1 MEYLRRKL
9 CLLAGSIL
17 MTCAAWGQILP
28 TDSLTKDP
36 EAWYIHF
43 KTGKSNLDLEYNGNR
58 GTLQRCIDRV
68 QEIIDKN
75 EYVIDHIRIIGYA
88 SPEGPLA
95 LNMKLSAA
103 RADVLKDYL
112 VAKTGLEPGLFEVV
126 AGGENWN
133 ELRVMVEKS
142 DMKEKA
148 RILDILN
155 NTPEGT
161 DPEIALKKL
170 PGGAYRYILNTFYP
184 KLRSASS
191 VQLLKIVP
199 VVAPPVVK
207 EEIKVVEVDTVKRT
221 PQKPVVQEP
230 EPCRCEPPF
239 MAIKTN
245 LASWAALITP
255 NIELEAY
262 LGNRY
267 SIAVEGAY
275 RWLKDSKAK
284 GNSYNV
290 ASVSPEVRMYI
301 RDDRSF
307 QGSYW
312 GLYGLYGEYD
322 VKFGSTGRQGN
333 IRGLGVSYGYI
344 FKFNRFDCLY
354 FDLGISAGYNR
365 LKYDKYF
372 WYDPCNAYKEHKG
385 KNYWGPSKIKASLVW
400 RF

>member
-17 MTCAAWGQILP
+17 LTCAAWGQTLP
-28 TDSLTKDP
+28 TDSITKDP

-43 KTGKSNLDLEYNGNR
+43 KTGKSNLDLDYNGNR

-88 SPEGPLA
+88 SPEGPLT
-95 LNMKLSAA
+95 LNLRLSAA

-112 VAKTGLEPGLFEVV
+112 VAKTGLSSNLFEVV

-142 DMKEKA
+142 NIKEKD
-148 RILDILN
+148 RVLDILDH
-155 NTPEGT
+155 TPEGV

-170 PGGAYRYILNTFYP
+170 PGGTYRYMLTNFYP

-191 VQLLKIVP
+191 VQLLRIVP

-230 EPCRCEPPF
+230 EPCRCAPPL

-262 LGNRY
+262 LGSRY

-290 ASVSPEVRMYI
+290 ASVSPEIRMYV

-307 QGSYW
+307 QSSYW

-333 IRGLGVSYGYI
+333 IRGLGISYGYI

-354 FDLGISAGYNR
+354 FDFGISA
-365 LKYDKYF
+365 
-372 WYDPCNAYKEHKG
+372 
-385 KNYWGPSKIKASLVW
+385 
-400 RF
+400 

>member
-17 MTCAAWGQILP
+17 LTCAAWGQTLP
-28 TDSLTKDP
+28 TDSITKDP

-43 KTGKSNLDLEYNGNR
+43 KTGKSNLDLDYNGNR

-88 SPEGPLA
+88 SPEGPLT
-95 LNMKLSAA
+95 LNLRLSAA

-112 VAKTGLEPGLFEVV
+112 VAKTGLSS
-126 AGGENWN
+126 
-133 ELRVMVEKS
+133 MVEKS
-142 DMKEKA
+142 NIKEKD
-148 RILDILN
+148 RVLDILDH
-155 NTPEGT
+155 TPEGV

-170 PGGAYRYILNTFYP
+170 PGGTYRYMLTNFYP

-191 VQLLKIVP
+191 VQLLRIVP

-230 EPCRCEPPF
+230 EPCRCDPPL

-262 LGNRY
+262 LGSRY

-290 ASVSPEVRMYI
+290 ASVSPEIRMYV

-307 QGSYW
+307 QSSYW

-333 IRGLGVSYGYI
+333 IRGLGISYGYI

-365 LKYDKYF
+365 LRYDKYF
-372 WYDPCNAYKEHKG
+372 WYDPCNAFKEHKG

>member
-1 MEYLRRKL
+1 MENLRRKL
-9 CLLAGSIL
+9 CLLAGSIFL
-17 MTCAAWGQILP
+17 SCAAWGQAVA
-28 TDSLTKDP
+28 TDSITKSP

-58 GTLQRCIDRV
+58 NTLQRCVDRV
-68 QEIIDKN
+68 QEIIEKN

-88 SPEGPLA
+88 SPEGPLT
-95 LNMKLSAA
+95 LNQRLSSE
-103 RADVLKDYL
+103 RASVLKEYL
-112 VAKTGLEPGLFEVV
+112 VANTGFDATLFEVV
-126 AGGENWN
+126 AGGENWD
-133 ELRVMVEKS
+133 ELRIMVEKS
-142 DMKEKA
+142 DMTEKE
-148 RILDILN
+148 RILNIID

-170 PGGAYRYILNTFYP
+170 PGGTYRYMLTTFYP

-191 VQLLKIVP
+191 VQLLRKIP
-199 VVAPPVVK
+199 VVIAPVVK
-207 EEIKVVEVDTVKRT
+207 EEVKVVEVDTVKPA
-221 PQKPVVQEP
+221 PQKPVISEP

-239 MAIKTN
+239 MAVKTN
-245 LASWAALITP
+245 LAYWAALITP
-255 NIELEAY
+255 NIELEVY
-262 LGNRY
+262 LGNRF
-267 SIAVEGAY
+267 SVSVEGAY

-284 GNSYNV
+284 GNNYNV
-290 ASVSPEVRMYI
+290 ASVSPEIRMYI

-312 GLYGLYGEYD
+312 GLYGIYGEYD
-322 VKFGSTGRQGN
+322 VKFGSTGRQGYM
-333 IRGLGVSYGYI
+333 RGLGVSYGYI

-372 WYDPCNAYKEHKG
+372 WYDPCNAFKEHRG
-385 KNYWGPSKIKASLVW
+385 KNYWGPTKLKASLVW

>member
-1 MEYLRRKL
+1 MDILQDIYAGAVIAAGGMAQRMQGINKQSLMIQGVPVLVRSIQRMAEVKQIRQIVVVARPELFSQLKQWKIEY
-9 CLLAGSIL
+9 S
-17 MTCAAWGQILP
+17 LP
-28 TDSLTKDP
+28 D
-36 EAWYIHF
+36 
-43 KTGKSNLDLEYNGNR
+43 
-58 GTLQRCIDRV
+58 
-68 QEIIDKN
+68 
-75 EYVIDHIRIIGYA
+75 
-88 SPEGPLA
+88 
-95 LNMKLSAA
+95 
-103 RADVLKDYL
+103 
-112 VAKTGLEPGLFEVV
+112 FEVV

-142 DMKEKA
+142 NIKEKD
-148 RILDILN
+148 RVLDILDH
-155 NTPEGT
+155 TPEGV

-170 PGGAYRYILNTFYP
+170 PGGTYRYMLTNFYP

-191 VQLLKIVP
+191 VQLLRIVP

-230 EPCRCEPPF
+230 EPCRCDPPL

-262 LGNRY
+262 LGSRY

-290 ASVSPEVRMYI
+290 ASVSPEIRMYV

-307 QGSYW
+307 QSSYW

-333 IRGLGVSYGYI
+333 IRGLGISYGYI

-365 LKYDKYF
+365 LRYDKYF
-372 WYDPCNAYKEHKG
+372 WYDPCNAFKEHKG

>member
-17 MTCAAWGQILP
+17 LTCAAWGQTLP
-28 TDSLTKDP
+28 TDSITKDP

-43 KTGKSNLDLEYNGNR
+43 KTGKSNLDLDYNGNR

-88 SPEGPLA
+88 SPEGPLT
-95 LNMKLSAA
+95 LNLRLSAA

-112 VAKTGLEPGLFEVV
+112 VAKTGLSSNLFEVV

-142 DMKEKA
+142 NIKEKD
-148 RILDILN
+148 RVLDILDH
-155 NTPEGT
+155 TPEGV

-170 PGGAYRYILNTFYP
+170 PGGTYRYMLTNFYP

-191 VQLLKIVP
+191 VQLLRIVP

-230 EPCRCEPPF
+230 EPCRCDPPL

-255 NIELEAY
+255 NIELEAD
-262 LGNRY
+262 R
-267 SIAVEGAY
+267 
-275 RWLKDSKAK
+275 K
-284 GNSYNV
+284 
-290 ASVSPEVRMYI
+290 SVV
-301 RDDRSF
+301 
-307 QGSYW
+307 
-312 GLYGLYGEYD
+312 
-322 VKFGSTGRQGN
+322 
-333 IRGLGVSYGYI
+333 
-344 FKFNRFDCLY
+344 
-354 FDLGISAGYNR
+354 
-365 LKYDKYF
+365 
-372 WYDPCNAYKEHKG
+372 
-385 KNYWGPSKIKASLVW
+385 
-400 RF
+400 